1 VRNQGKA
8 RINLF
13 RRAVQDEIITQKE
26 FDEWR
31 NAATLKGATNR
42 SRAKFQTVAAAEER
56 TRRSIEDKM
65 EAGRDTRIEAAVAET
80 LMVSNET
87 KDEVVAMRAELQE
100 ANERVKKLE
109 AIAEE
114 DHRLLVEL
122 HSVGVLG
129 QTAGGSGVARIAQ
142 IRTAKAGLTNQA
154 ASAREDAKDEN
165 LKVMEKRIQ
174 NFEELANASDDA
186 RRQIVGDT
194 DGIGELLRPLMRKT
208 RGAQSAAVA
217 TGATDGAE
225 GSVAVEVATGATDGV
240 GEEDG
245 AELTQASAKSMNLIQ
260 LRARLRAAGKRTG
273 GNKPD
278 LIARLL
284 ALDVD

>member
-1 VRNQGKA
+1 MRNQGKA

-13 RRAVQDEIITQKE
+13 RRAVQDKIITQKE

-56 TRRSIEDKM
+56 IRHTIEDKM
-65 EAGRDTRIEAAVAET
+65 EAGRGTRIETAVGET
-80 LMVSNET
+80 LLVGNET
-87 KDEVVAMRAELQE
+87 KSEVVAMRAELQE

-109 AIAEE
+109 ATAEE

-129 QTAGGSGVARIAQ
+129 QTAGGSGVARLAQ

-165 LKVMEKRIQ
+165 LQVMEKRIQ
-174 NFEELANASDDA
+174 KFEELANASDDA

-208 RGAQSAAVA
+208 KGAKPPAEPPAAGEKV
-217 TGATDGAE
+217 DGAD
-225 GSVAVEVATGATDGV
+225 SAV

-245 AELTQASAKSMNLIQ
+245 AALTQASAKSMNLNQ

-284 ALDVD
+284 ALDVG